1 MKLSVEKV
9 MAEKLTFLCYFY
21 IVMSK
26 FVIVPANGGNHD
38 AYKTIRAT
46 SNIVVV
52 AWTRS
57 RLL

>member
-1 MKLSVEKV
+1 MKLSAEKV
-9 MAEKLTFLCYFY
+9 MAENLTLLYYFY

-26 FVIVPANGGNHD
+26 FVIVPANGADHD

-46 SNIVVV
+46 SNIVVI

-57 RLL
+57 QRL